1 MQNTNIINEVSF
13 VIPVFNESPY
23 LEKCLN
29 SILNSVFKNNT
40 IIISDNLSSDNTYS
54 IAQSYES
61 LFKNIQ
67 LFSQKKMIHPHLNLT
82 FAVSKVK
89 TKWFCHIG
97 GDDFLEFNFN
107 NILQNTIPIPCFF
120 SVEGFNDSDNKILW
134 NAPKEDDIISFENK
148 SNHIKSYLSKINQ
161 DTFIFGIHHRDTFL
175 EVANSIKTNSMEYE
189 LFWINIALKSYYY
202 KENFIVEYCDKIVLK
217 KRYNKNNRFMHGYA
231 NSVQILNSSLRK
243 KNIIYDIFFKV
254 ILFVNRSFASIYNSF
269 ILYKKKYINFNEFF
283 LLNISNRRHDN
294 LGFLFPSPFLV
305 PIYIIYKK
313 TLYKSISSVLAAF
326 KKQ

>member
-1 MQNTNIINEVSF
+1 MNIINEVSF
-13 VIPVFNESPY
+13 VIPVFNESLY

-29 SILNSVFKNNT
+29 SILNSDFKNNT
-40 IIISDNLSSDNTYS
+40 IIISDNLSTDNSYS
-54 IAQSYES
+54 IAQSYEKS
-61 LFKNIQ
+61 FKNIQ
-67 LFSQKKMIHPHLNLT
+67 LFSQIKMIHPHLNLT

-107 NILQNTIPIPCFF
+107 NILQNTIPLPCIFR
-120 SVEGFNDSDNKILW
+120 VEAFNDSNNKVLW
-134 NAPKEDDIISFENK
+134 TSPKENDININK
-148 SNHIKSYLSKINQ
+148 SNYIKSYLTSINQ
-161 DTFIFGIHHRDTFL
+161 DTFIYGIHHRDTFL
-175 EVANSIKTNSMEYE
+175 EVANSIKINSMEYE
-189 LFWINIALKSYYY
+189 LFWINIALKSYYF
-202 KENFIVEYCDKIVLK
+202 KENIIVEYYDKIILK
-217 KRYNKNNRFMHGYA
+217 KRYNKNSKFVNGYV

-254 ILFVNRSFASIYNSF
+254 ILFINRSFASIYNSF

-283 LLNISNRRHDN
+283 LLNISNRRHDD

-305 PIYIIYKK
+305 PIYIFYKK

-326 KKQ
+326 KKL